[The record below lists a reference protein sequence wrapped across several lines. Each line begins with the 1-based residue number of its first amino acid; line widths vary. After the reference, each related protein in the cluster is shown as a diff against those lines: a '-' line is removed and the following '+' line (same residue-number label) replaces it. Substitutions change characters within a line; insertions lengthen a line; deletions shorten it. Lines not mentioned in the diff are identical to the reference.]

1 MCLYLIYPEIFTTT
15 IISIDL
21 SSNIIVSIFTMVF
34 TKIDLTNN
42 SSSLLDVIV
51 AIFTITIMVTN
62 SMGSVSFSTITLV
75 VSEVEATIIPTTSK
89 SILISTTSKNVP
101 FLVLDRSFVDTS
113 PTTIVDII
121 SIAFLGLT

>member
-1 MCLYLIYPEIFTTT
+1 MTT

-21 SSNIIVSIFTMVF
+21 SSNIIVSIFTMIF

-42 SSSLLDVIV
+42 SSSLLDIIV

-75 VSEVEATIIPTTSK
+75 ISEVETTIIPTTSK
-89 SILISTTSKNVP
+89 SILILTTLKNVP
-101 FLVLDRSFVDTS
+101 FLVLDKRFVDTS
-113 PTTIVDII
+113 PMTIIDII